1 MNLTAVKDAI
11 YIIISMLFNEK
22 VDMNKLIKCALFLLV
37 TQLAACNTMSG
48 MGEDIKKSAEWT
60 KEKMDKM
67 TPVEITK

>member
-1 MNLTAVKDAI
+1 
-11 YIIISMLFNEK
+11 MLFNEK

-60 KEKMDKM
+60 KERMDKM
-67 TPVEITK
+67 TPVEIIK

>member
-1 MNLTAVKDAI
+1 
-11 YIIISMLFNEK
+11 
-22 VDMNKLIKCALFLLV
+22 MNKLIKYSLFLLL

-67 TPVEITK
+67 TPVEIIK

>member
-1 MNLTAVKDAI
+1 
-11 YIIISMLFNEK
+11 
-22 VDMNKLIKCALFLLV
+22 MNKLIKYALFLLL

-60 KEKMDKM
+60 KDKMDKM